1 MPSFFERLRSPLLRL
16 ALTYGAAFLVVFLL
30 VGLTAYLT
38 LSSIT
43 EEEIAREVR
52 HDLLDLRQ
60 WQSDA
65 GLAGLREA
73 LSDRDVAENRDAFYR
88 LDARGKTLTVPTGLQ
103 LPAALSRQ
111 PGWHSIEINGPT
123 GTHPALVKVEHFKDG
138 SRLVVGHLAWERERL
153 RTVVE
158 RGLSWG
164 LLLLLLVAVGLALVM
179 SRAVAK
185 ALAGPLAAAERMA
198 NGELGTRVQSNGSGD
213 SFDRLALALNGMF
226 SRIQELVGGIAHS
239 TDAIAHDLR
248 TPLTRLKTRLE
259 QARANTPEGD
269 AAQALDAALAETDSL
284 LNTFQALLR
293 LTRLEADADKLP
305 VQQVDLAELV
315 HDAAELFEALAESR
329 EQTLR
334 VTAVPA
340 LIQGDR
346 DQLFQLL
353 VNLIDNAIK
362 YSPDGSEVHVRL
374 IAQGGRVQ
382 LSVSDTGPGIP
393 AADRE
398 RVFDR
403 FVRLESHRGSP
414 GNGLGLSLV
423 RAIALRHQAHLR
435 LDNARPGLKVTVD
448 FPAATVP
455 ASITDN

>member
-1 MPSFFERLRSPLLRL
+1 MPAFFQRLRSPLLHL
-16 ALTYGAAFLVVFLL
+16 ALGYGAAFIVAFLL
-30 VGLTAYLT
+30 LGLAGYLT
-38 LSSIT
+38 LSAIT
-43 EEEIAREVR
+43 EEAMTREVR
-52 HDLLDLRQ
+52 HDLVDLRQ

-73 LSDRDVAENRDAFYR
+73 LGDRDVPDNRDAFYR
-88 LDARGKTLTVPTGLQ
+88 LEARGKTLAVPASLQ
-103 LPAALSRQ
+103 LPPTLIKQ
-111 PGWHSIEINGPT
+111 VGWHDIEIETAT
-123 GTHPALVKVEHFKDG
+123 GTRPALVRVELFRDG
-138 SRLVVGHLAWERERL
+138 SRLIVGHVAWERERL
-153 RTVVE
+153 DAAVM
-158 RGLSWG
+158 RGLGWG
-164 LLLLLLVAVGLALVM
+164 LSLLVSVALGLALVM
-179 SRAVAK
+179 SWAVAK

-213 SFDRLALALNGMF
+213 SFDRLAQALNGMF
-226 SRIQELVGGIAHS
+226 ARIQELVGGIAHS

-259 QARANTPEGD
+259 QVRANTPEGD
-269 AAQALDAALAETDSL
+269 AAQALDAAMAETDSL

-293 LTRLEADADKLP
+293 LTRLEADTRTLP
-305 VQQVDLAELV
+305 VQRVDLAELV
-315 HDAAELFEALAESR
+315 GDAAELFEALAESR
-329 EQTLR
+329 QQTLR
-334 VTAVPA
+334 VTSVPA

-362 YSPDGSEVHVRL
+362 YSPEGSEIHVRL
-374 IAQGGRVQ
+374 QLQGGHVL

-393 AADRE
+393 VANRE

-403 FVRLESHRGSP
+403 FVRLEAHRGSP

-423 RAIALRHQAHLR
+423 RAIALRHHASLR
-435 LDNARPGLKVTVD
+435 LDDARPGLKVTVD
-448 FPAATVP
+448 FPAARIT